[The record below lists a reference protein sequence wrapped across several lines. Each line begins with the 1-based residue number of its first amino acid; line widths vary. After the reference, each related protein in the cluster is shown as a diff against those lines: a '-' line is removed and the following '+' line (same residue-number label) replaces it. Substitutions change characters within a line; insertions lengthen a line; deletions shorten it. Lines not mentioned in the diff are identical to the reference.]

1 MSVFVIADL
10 HLSHGAD
17 KPMDVFGAKW
27 ENHTEKLREN
37 WENTVSEKDT
47 VVIVG
52 DISWGLRFENAVDDL
67 AFIHSLPG
75 KKIISKGN
83 HDLWWQSAKKLR
95 EYKEASGADS
105 IEFLYNNAFCAEDI
119 IICGTRGWVE
129 EENAG
134 EKDKKIIAREAGRL
148 KLSMAQATLLKERNP
163 GAEIMCFIHYP
174 PTKSLTDIMRE
185 NGVRK
190 CWYGHLHGARK
201 ENIPQHI
208 DGIEAHLISA
218 DYVNFTPIRIKE
230 R

>member
-27 ENHTEKLREN
+27 ENHTEKIREN
-37 WENTVSEKDT
+37 WVNTVKETDT

-75 KKIISKGN
+75 RKIISKGN

-105 IEFLYNNAFCAEDI
+105 IEFLYNNAYLAENL

-129 EENAG
+129 ENGAS

-148 KLSMAQATLLKERNP
+148 NLSVKEGLKLKEENP
-163 GAEIMCFIHYP
+163 SAEIVCFIHYP
-174 PTKSLTDIMRE
+174 PTRSLTQVMRE
-185 NGVRK
+185 NGIRR
-190 CWYGHLHGARK
+190 CWYGHLHGAIK
-201 ENIPQHI
+201 ETLPQHI
-208 DGIEAHLISA
+208 DGIEVHLISA
-218 DYVNFTPIRIKE
+218 DHINFKPVLIKE
-230 R
+230 

>member
-1 MSVFVIADL
+1 MSLFVIADL

-37 WENTVSEKDT
+37 WINTVSENDT

-83 HDLWWQSAKKLR
+83 HDLWWQSAKKLA
-95 EYKEASGADS
+95 EYKAASGADS
-105 IEFLYNNAFCAEDI
+105 IDFLYNNAYLAEDV
-119 IICGTRGWVE
+119 IICGTRGWTDE
-129 EENAG
+129 ESAS
-134 EKDKKIIAREAGRL
+134 EKDKKIIARERGRL
-148 KLSMAQATLLKERNP
+148 ALSFAKANEIKREYPEKE
-163 GAEIMCFIHYP
+163 ILCFVHYP
-174 PTKSLTDIMRE
+174 PTKSLTSLMRE

-190 CWYGHLHGARK
+190 CWYGHLHGARA
-201 ENIPQHI
+201 ESLPQHI
-208 DGIEAHLISA
+208 DGIEVHLISA
-218 DYVNFTPIRIKE
+218 DFINFKPVKIKE
-230 R
+230 